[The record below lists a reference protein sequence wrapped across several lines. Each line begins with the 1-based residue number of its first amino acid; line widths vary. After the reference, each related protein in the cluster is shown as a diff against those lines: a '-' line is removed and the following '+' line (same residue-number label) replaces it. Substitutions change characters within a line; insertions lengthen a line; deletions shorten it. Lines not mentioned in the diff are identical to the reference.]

1 MKRPLTSA
9 VLVALVVAATHTDA
23 RACKRLGP
31 ITHEVDAAMQA
42 TDHTPPTLPGIPRAQ
57 LHYGE
62 GSQAGCGSDCPDVGF
77 ISIPADATDD
87 MTAAGKIGYRYTL
100 AAGELP
106 PGLTLPATAVERN
119 GSDAVVL
126 DWDSTTGRPVDFTLQ
141 VVAIDLAGN
150 ESAPQTV
157 LVRDSSGNACS
168 VAHGRRPGYAVAW
181 IAIGALALAARRRPR
196 RRTLTWI
203 QCARRWTGLSASE
216 APSASSSSA

>member
-1 MKRPLTSA
+1 MIQAPCAVAGGRTSRWAIAFVAVLALLAVTNRAAPMKRPLTSA

-87 MTAAGKIGYRYTL
+87 MSAAGKIGYRYTL
-100 AAGELP
+100 AAG
-106 PGLTLPATAVERN
+106 
-119 GSDAVVL
+119 SCH
-126 DWDSTTGRPVDFTLQ
+126 PV
-141 VVAIDLAGN
+141 
-150 ESAPQTV
+150 
-157 LVRDSSGNACS
+157 
-168 VAHGRRPGYAVAW
+168 
-181 IAIGALALAARRRPR
+181 
-196 RRTLTWI
+196 
-203 QCARRWTGLSASE
+203 
-216 APSASSSSA
+216 

>member
-87 MTAAGKIGYRYTL
+87 MSAAGKIGYRYTL

-150 ESAPQTV
+150 ESAPQSVSITDD
-157 LVRDSSGNACS
+157 RSHAC
-168 VAHGRRPGYAVAW
+168 AVARGQASRSGLAW
-181 IAIGALALAARRRPR
+181 IMLVALVASRRQR
-196 RRTLTWI
+196 RRT
-203 QCARRWTGLSASE
+203 
-216 APSASSSSA
+216 P